1 MLASETLAPDAI
13 NLDRTDD
20 SEKADKI
27 GPDFIEDEDD
37 DDGQDAQ
44 TDRPI

>member
-1 MLASETLAPDAI
+1 MFAPDAI

-20 SEKADKI
+20 SEKADEI
-27 GPDFIEDEDD
+27 GPDFVENKDY
-37 DDGQDAQ
+37 DDGEDAQ